1 MVLKPMEA
9 LSSVPLF
16 AELDDNVLDVVKHA
30 ATLQHHAA
38 GRTVFLQGDPCV
50 GLYIVQKGWLKG
62 VITSPAGRE
71 QIICLLGPGDVFNE
85 IGLLTD
91 GKNRVTVQALEESAL
106 WVIERETMLRLMDEY
121 PRLCRAIT
129 RNLAERVLHLM
140 KLIEDLSLRT
150 VKSRMARILLEN
162 AVEGV
167 INRQRWMT
175 QTEMAARLG
184 TVLDVANRT
193 LNSLEDEGPI
203 SVKRYEIRI
212 LQRKRLEELAVWE
225 E

>member
-30 ATLQHHAA
+30 ATLQHYAV
-38 GRTVFLQGDPCV
+38 GGTVFLQGDPCV

-71 QIICLLGPGDVFNE
+71 QIICLLGPGNVFNE

>member
-1 MVLKPMEA
+1 M
-9 LSSVPLF
+9 
-16 AELDDNVLDVVKHA
+16 
-30 ATLQHHAA
+30 
-38 GRTVFLQGDPCV
+38 
-50 GLYIVQKGWLKG
+50 
-62 VITSPAGRE
+62 GRE
-71 QIICLLGPGDVFNE
+71 QIIRLLRPGDVFNE

-91 GKNRVTVQALEESAL
+91 GKNLVTVQALEDSTL
-106 WVIERETMLRLMDEY
+106 WVIERKTMLRLMDEH

-129 RNLAERVLHLM
+129 HNLAERVLHLM
-140 KLIEDLSLRT
+140 KLIEDLSMRT

-162 AVEGV
+162 ADEGV

-193 LNSLEDEGPI
+193 LTSLENEGLI
-203 SVKRYEIRI
+203 SVARYKI
-212 LQRKRLEELAVWE
+212 LILDPAKLEELANLE